1 MEQNIRLL
9 QEILQALNST
19 QNASTVEITEVLRS
33 NQALSN
39 AIDQAERRCTQMEE
53 RAAKKAK
60 YESLVKRCQRL
71 QCKECNHLYT
81 PALFT
86 QHVQHCGAGMEKKRM
101 SNVSNNGQMTM
112 SGIVP
117 ASGQASPSP

>member
-1 MEQNIRLL
+1 M

-19 QNASTVEITEVLRS
+19 QNASTVVEITEVLRS

-81 PALFT
+81 PALFS

-101 SNVSNNGQMTM
+101 SNVSNGQMTM

>member
-60 YESLVKRCQRL
+60 
-71 QCKECNHLYT
+71 
-81 PALFT
+81 
-86 QHVQHCGAGMEKKRM
+86 
-101 SNVSNNGQMTM
+101 
-112 SGIVP
+112 
-117 ASGQASPSP
+117 

>member
-1 MEQNIRLL
+1 MLEL
-9 QEILQALNST
+9 
-19 QNASTVEITEVLRS
+19 LRS
-33 NQALSN
+33 NQVLSS
-39 AIDQAERRCTQMEE
+39 AIEQSERRCTQLEE

-71 QCKECNHLYT
+71 QCKQCNHLYT

-86 QHVQHCGAGMEKKRM
+86 QHVQHCGGSRASNLSANSSQMVM
-101 SNVSNNGQMTM
+101 S

-117 ASGQASPSP
+117 ASSQASPSPQQQVIEDETPHSNDSENPI